1 MSYVIYF
8 VNAVEYTY
16 IFFYFL
22 RQKLVCQFF
31 ILSVIEVK
39 QVALRR
45 VCPWGH
51 GRPQEAQWVYGKLTS
66 ISMPGNT
73 KNILRSVCELSPD
86 LHYKMKCK

>member
-1 MSYVIYF
+1 MSHVIYF
-8 VNAVEYTY
+8 VNAVEYVY

-39 QVALRR
+39 QVVLRR

-51 GRPQEAQWVYGKLTS
+51 SRPQEAQWVYGKLTS
-66 ISMPGNT
+66 ICMPGNI

-86 LHYKMKCK
+86 LHYEMKCK